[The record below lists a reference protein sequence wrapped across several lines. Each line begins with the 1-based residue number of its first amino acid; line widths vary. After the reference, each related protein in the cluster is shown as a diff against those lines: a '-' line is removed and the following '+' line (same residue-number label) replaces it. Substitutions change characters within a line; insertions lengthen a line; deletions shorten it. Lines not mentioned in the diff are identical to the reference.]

1 MLTIKRVPT
10 VVSNYQEN
18 APLEDHKSVTLGCDR
33 NFLGSCWLPGQWEDR
48 MRRGLFKH
56 DVTSCETKVIPGK
69 YGFIAQLNKGSHIK
83 KPPTEFRIDKI
94 IQPFDDSKF
103 NFTKVGQEEVLFR
116 FEPGTGNK
124 SYYCASTSAST
135 QESSPIVVTINH
147 MAPLSD
153 DELLDFEMACTSNFH
168 QA

>member
-135 QESSPIVVTINH
+135 QESSPIVVTINSYSV
-147 MAPLSD
+147 AYGS
-153 DELLDFEMACTSNFH
+153 TI
-168 QA
+168 